1 MGEFPGRWAR
11 YRVNSWKARKEKK
24 VVKTLLPERKE
35 PGEDFLLG
43 KGMRFIPLIFF
54 LLAVLNPLG
63 SAHAYTYS
71 LETNGC
77 TVGNRPYNDN
87 ASFQISG
94 SQLKTVVILDKE
106 TKSSC
111 IICIRTTDSGGAT
124 YDEEFII
131 TVNDINDTPTV
142 DLDGSGGNAN
152 FTTTFNEGG
161 GAVLVTDTDATVTDQ
176 DSGEEF
182 ASMTVTLTNRPDGN
196 TNESLSLNS
205 AALTVVTNQ
214 SLSSSYAASTGVLS
228 VTGATTP
235 ANYQSVLRGV
245 QYNNTVSTPDTT
257 DRSIT
262 VKVNDGNTDSN
273 TATST
278 MNIDRLP
285 RVSSVNVPGNAIY
298 NAADN
303 LDFTVNFS
311 ETVTVDTT
319 GGTPYIQL
327 TIGSSTIN
335 AVYNGA
341 DDASASSHVFRYTVQ
356 AGDNDTDGIAV
367 GGSITLN
374 SGTIKDA
381 NGNNLNTTLNSAGST
396 ANVKVDTTPP
406 TVLSVAVPSNGT
418 YKIGDNLDFTV
429 NFSETVTVDTTGGTP
444 YIQLTIGSSTVNAA
458 YNGEDDSSASSHVFR
473 YTVQA
478 GDPDTNGIAVGDSI
492 NVNSGTIVDVGG
504 NALTTTLNNV
514 GSTASVNVD
523 GVVPTVTDANTAI
536 SGASGAG
543 GAFKV
548 GDSVTATWNNT
559 ASGDNNSDTI
569 IAVTVD
575 FSAFGDGSAVSA
587 INSSGTWTATYTII
601 EDGGGSI
608 DATNRNVSVTAT
620 DNAGNSTTTADTT
633 NATVDNDS
641 PVVTDGNISLSGASG
656 TNGAFK
662 VGDTITAAW
671 NNTAGGD
678 NNSDITTVTVDF
690 STFGGGAAV
699 FASNSSDTWTATLG
713 ITEDGGGTIEA
724 NNLNV
729 SVTATDN
736 AGNRTTAA
744 DTSNAILDNNS
755 PGAATGSLAADEN
768 SANGTA
774 VGTVSSSDAVSYSL
788 QDNAGGRFAINSGAG
803 AVSVANGSLLNYEG
817 NSSHNITVRSTD
829 NVGNTT
835 DSVLSVTINDSND
848 APTVSGS
855 YSMGS
860 VIESETSGGVLV
872 STITSGVTYADEDAG
887 STAAVAITATSG
899 FGTWQYSTD
908 NSTWVDIGT
917 VSDGSA
923 LLLGNSSY
931 VRFAADANV
940 GGTRQ
945 ITFRAWDTTS
955 GSASTNDGPSKV
967 DTASNGGT
975 TAFSTGTAKASITAL
990 IPTSVGTSNWAT
1002 AGNWNTGVQPS
1013 STNSAIIS
1021 TSNVVTVSAATTINH
1036 LAIESGGQVLVD
1048 GASVVLTING
1058 NVTIKGTNALSFV
1071 NGGVVLLKGNILNG
1085 SGATRMINGT
1095 TNGLELSSNIEVQQ

>member
-1 MGEFPGRWAR
+1 M
-11 YRVNSWKARKEKK
+11 
-24 VVKTLLPERKE
+24 
-35 PGEDFLLG
+35 
-43 KGMRFIPLIFF
+43 
-54 LLAVLNPLG
+54 
-63 SAHAYTYS
+63 
-71 LETNGC
+71 
-77 TVGNRPYNDN
+77 
-87 ASFQISG
+87 
-94 SQLKTVVILDKE
+94 
-106 TKSSC
+106 
-111 IICIRTTDSGGAT
+111 
-124 YDEEFII
+124 
-131 TVNDINDTPTV
+131 
-142 DLDGSGGNAN
+142 
-152 FTTTFNEGG
+152 
-161 GAVLVTDTDATVTDQ
+161 
-176 DSGEEF
+176 
-182 ASMTVTLTNRPDGN
+182 
-196 TNESLSLNS
+196 
-205 AALTVVTNQ
+205 
-214 SLSSSYAASTGVLS
+214 
-228 VTGATTP
+228 
-235 ANYQSVLRGV
+235 
-245 QYNNTVSTPDTT
+245 
-257 DRSIT
+257 
-262 VKVNDGNTDSN
+262 
-273 TATST
+273 
-278 MNIDRLP
+278 
-285 RVSSVNVPGNAIY
+285 
-298 NAADN
+298 
-303 LDFTVNFS
+303 
-311 ETVTVDTT
+311 
-319 GGTPYIQL
+319 
-327 TIGSSTIN
+327 
-335 AVYNGA
+335 
-341 DDASASSHVFRYTVQ
+341 
-356 AGDNDTDGIAV
+356 
-367 GGSITLN
+367 
-374 SGTIKDA
+374 
-381 NGNNLNTTLNSAGST
+381 
-396 ANVKVDTTPP
+396 
-406 TVLSVAVPSNGT
+406 
-418 YKIGDNLDFTV
+418 
-429 NFSETVTVDTTGGTP
+429 
-444 YIQLTIGSSTVNAA
+444 
-458 YNGEDDSSASSHVFR
+458 
-473 YTVQA
+473 
-478 GDPDTNGIAVGDSI
+478 
-492 NVNSGTIVDVGG
+492 
-504 NALTTTLNNV
+504 
-514 GSTASVNVD
+514 
-523 GVVPTVTDANTAI
+523 
-536 SGASGAG
+536 
-543 GAFKV
+543 
-548 GDSVTATWNNT
+548 
-559 ASGDNNSDTI
+559 
-569 IAVTVD
+569 
-575 FSAFGDGSAVSA
+575 
-587 INSSGTWTATYTII
+587 
-601 EDGGGSI
+601 
-608 DATNRNVSVTAT
+608 
-620 DNAGNSTTTADTT
+620 
-633 NATVDNDS
+633 DNDS